1 MSLYPI
7 QPSFAGGEL
16 SPSLWGRV
24 DLNKYATGLRRL
36 ENFVVHP
43 HGGVSRRPGMRFV
56 AEAKGKCRLVAF
68 QYNAEQNYIL
78 EFGNKYVRFFKDG
91 QPVMKGAVPYEVV
104 TPYAAAELNALK
116 FTQSADVLF
125 ICHGGHAPMELA
137 RYADTNWKL
146 SGFRFK
152 NGPFRVRQE
161 GQEKISI
168 DVSGLSDSI
177 EMTADTPLFVPGH
190 AGCLWAI
197 TQQVPERQIR
207 YSQPTA
213 LNAVNLTGTRMHE
226 VYGTGTVV
234 HKYRSGGDDYEELV
248 SIKYYNSYLL
258 LSSSSAAGIKIGTS
272 VKVPGKINPWAPD
285 GILGSVTDLVT
296 AGDQVKVYL
305 SPWQGLT
312 CGANETPESSAVSVD
327 FYIDNTADVWSKEI
341 LVYKSWR
348 FETNGFWYGTLLLQR
363 YDEDEQAWLTVKT
376 YSSPHSARSAKNFA
390 DSGEFDEPTRLRVYS
405 TSFTPFV
412 PKDNEE
418 TDKGYVL
425 LIANACTHRGLI
437 KSTGYVNSKKMSA
450 KVLRRLYSTS
460 ATRNW
465 EEGAWSAASGWPQ
478 VCGFYQ
484 ERMVFGATFAEPQT
498 VWMSK
503 TGDYYDF
510 GTSSP
515 VVDDDGVSLTLAARQ
530 VNAVKAFVT
539 LSDLLLLTSGSE
551 WKISAGAKTDAVTPT
566 SVSVSAQGYRGI
578 SEIEPVVIGNTVLF
592 VQGRGSRVRDL
603 GYTFEN
609 DAYTGSNLTVMASHL
624 FEGHKIVDL
633 AYQQEP
639 DSVCWVARDD
649 GALLALTYLREHDV
663 IAWGRHPTDG
673 KVESVAVVPSPGGD
687 VVHLCVLRR
696 GKRCIETMTPASV
709 TEAVEAFFVDSGV
722 TVRGSNVTS
731 VTGLERLNGCTVT
744 IVADGSLR
752 NPQVV
757 ANGRV
762 TVSPA
767 ASVVHVGL
775 PYVSKLETLDLN
787 FARGDGAQLTRK
799 VRLASATIRVE
810 NTRHLFAG
818 TDEKHLREYVDRT
831 NESYN
836 SPTRLST
843 GDWRVTLD
851 SRYDSGRLVVV
862 APGAMPASIVAI
874 VPEAD
879 PGD

>member
-36 ENFVVHP
+36 ENFIVRP

-56 AEAKGKCRLVAF
+56 AEAKGACRLVAF
-68 QYNAEQNYIL
+68 QYNAEQNYVL

-91 QPVMKGAVPYEVV
+91 QPVLKGAVPYEVT
-104 TPYAAAELNALK
+104 TPYAAAELDSLK

-125 ICHGGHAPMELA
+125 ICSAAHCPMELA
-137 RYADTNWKL
+137 RYADANWKL
-146 SGFRFK
+146 EGFRFK

-161 GQEKISI
+161 GQEKISLG
-168 DVSGLSDSI
+168 VSGISGDI
-177 EMTADTPLFVPGH
+177 EMTASAPLFVPGH

-197 TQQVPERQIR
+197 TQQVPERRVR
-207 YSQPTA
+207 YSQLVA
-213 LNAVNLTGTRMHE
+213 LNAVTLTGTRMHE

-234 HKYRSGGDDYEELV
+234 RKYRDDGDDYEELV
-248 SIKYYNSYLL
+248 PVKYYNSYLL
-258 LSSSSAAGIKIGTS
+258 LPSSSVAGIKIGVS
-272 VKVPGKINPWAPD
+272 AKIPGKINFWAPD
-285 GILGSVTDLVT
+285 GILGSVTDLVVV
-296 AGDQVKVYL
+296 GDQVKVYL

-312 CGANETPESSAVSVD
+312 CGANKTPEPSSVSVE
-327 FYIDNTADVWSKEI
+327 FYIDNASEVWSKEI
-341 LVYKSWR
+341 TVYKSWR
-348 FETNGFWYGTLLLQR
+348 LETNGFWHGTLLLQR
-363 YDEDEQAWLTVKT
+363 YDEDEQVWLTVKT

-390 DSGEFDEPTRLRVYS
+390 DSGEFDEPTRLRIYS

-425 LIANACTHRGLI
+425 LIANACTHRGLV
-437 KSTGYVNSKKMSA
+437 KTTGYVDSKKMSA

-484 ERMVFGATFAEPQT
+484 ERMIFGATFAEPQT

-515 VVDDDGVSLTLAARQ
+515 VVDDDSVSLTLAARQ

-578 SEIEPVVIGNTVLF
+578 SEIEPVVIGSTVLF

-603 GYTFEN
+603 GYAFES
-609 DAYTGSNLTVMASHL
+609 DAYTGSDLTVMASHL

-639 DSVCWVARDD
+639 DSVCWLVRDD
-649 GALLALTYLREHDV
+649 GLLLSLTYLREHDV
-663 IAWGRHPTDG
+663 FAWARHPTDG
-673 KVESVAVVPSPGGD
+673 KVESVAVLPAPGGD
-687 VVHLCVLRR
+687 VVCLSVLRH
-696 GKRCIETMTPASV
+696 GKRCIETMTPAPV
-709 TEAVEAFFVDSGV
+709 TDAVEAFFVDSGT
-722 TVRGSNVTS
+722 TVRGSNVS
-731 VTGLERLNGCTVT
+731 AVTGLERLNGRTVM

-752 NPQVV
+752 NPQTV

-775 PYVSKLETLDLN
+775 PYASKLQTLDLN

-799 VRLASATIRVE
+799 VRIARVTIRVE

-818 TDEKHLREYVDRT
+818 TDEGHLREYVDRT
-831 NESYN
+831 NEPYD
-836 SPTRLST
+836 SPTRLLT
-843 GDWRVTLD
+843 GDWHISLD
-851 SRYDSGRLVVV
+851 SRYDSGRLTVV